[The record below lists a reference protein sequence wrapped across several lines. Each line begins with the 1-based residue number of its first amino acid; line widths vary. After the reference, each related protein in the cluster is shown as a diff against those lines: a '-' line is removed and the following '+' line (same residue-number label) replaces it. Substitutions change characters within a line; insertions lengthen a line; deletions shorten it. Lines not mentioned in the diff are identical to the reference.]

1 MSFGK
6 AAVGLLRLLSFLC
19 SIKIINFF
27 WKYLLNWYG
36 DVE

>member
-27 WKYLLNWYG
+27 LEIFAKLVW
-36 DVE
+36 